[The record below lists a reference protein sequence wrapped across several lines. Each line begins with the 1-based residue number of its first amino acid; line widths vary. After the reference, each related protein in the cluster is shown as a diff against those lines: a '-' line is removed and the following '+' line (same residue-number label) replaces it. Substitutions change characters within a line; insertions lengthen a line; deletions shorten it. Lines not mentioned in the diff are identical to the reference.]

1 MLIKNVVNMKK
12 LRLLFSLFVIVNSY
26 SSAYAFAE
34 AGKPDLAETDF
45 NKTFVGT
52 INNKI
57 DVVFSLKNKNG
68 KLTGFYYYNKIG
80 VEINLTGSINH
91 SDVVL
96 YELDYQNVKRAKI
109 TCQLLKNN
117 FFGKWEDLSTGKL
130 LPIQLKETNQ
140 SIPALPKTL
149 IGNYKLAKEE
159 GCNLTIEISKSKG
172 AYYYHFKSTKRTL
185 KGKVTFSRSLN
196 EKVVYLN
203 LNGIEWAENSGD
215 ISKEGPDDGKQIGY
229 LPTIVEGL
237 LSDNEII
244 IQNYGNAMNS
254 YTKLGECSDEKYI
267 HLKKY

>member
-1 MLIKNVVNMKK
+1 MKK
-12 LRLLFSLFVIVNSY
+12 LRLLFSLFVIVSFY
-26 SSAYAFAE
+26 SSAHAFANVDE
-34 AGKPDLAETDF
+34 PDLPEVNF

-68 KLTGFYYYNKIG
+68 QLTGFYYYNKIG
-80 VEINLTGSINH
+80 VEINLIGNINQGN
-91 SDVVL
+91 VVL
-96 YELDYQNVKRAKI
+96 YELDYQNSKRAKI
-109 TCQLLKNN
+109 TYRLLKNT
-117 FFGKWEDLSTGKL
+117 FFGKWEDLSTGKI
-130 LPIQLKETNQ
+130 LPLQLKETNQ
-140 SIPALPKTL
+140 NIPGLPKSL
-149 IGNYKLAKEE
+149 IGSYKLAKEE

-185 KGKVTFSRSLN
+185 KGKVTFSRSLI
-196 EKVVYLN
+196 EKVIYIN

-215 ISKEGPDDGKQIGY
+215 ISKEGPDDEGKEIGS

-254 YTKLGECSDEKYI
+254 YTKLGECSNEKYI

>member
-1 MLIKNVVNMKK
+1 MNK
-12 LRLLFSLFVIVNSY
+12 LRLLFLLLVIVNSY
-26 SSAYAFAE
+26 SSTYAFAE
-34 AGKPDLAETDF
+34 ADEPGLPENDF
-45 NKTFVGT
+45 NRTFVGT

-68 KLTGFYYYNKIG
+68 QLTGFYYYNKIG
-80 VEINLTGSINH
+80 VEINLIGNINH
-91 SDVVL
+91 GNVVL
-96 YELDYQNVKRAKI
+96 YELDYQNIKRAKI
-109 TCQLLKNN
+109 TCQLLKNT

-130 LPIQLKETNQ
+130 LPVQLKQTNQ
-140 SIPALPKTL
+140 SIPLLPKTL
-149 IGNYKLAKEE
+149 IGTYRLAKEE

-172 AYYYHFKSTKRTL
+172 GYYYHFKSTKRTL

-196 EKVVYLN
+196 EKVVYIN
-203 LNGIEWAENSGD
+203 LNGIEWAGYRGD
-215 ISKEGPDDGKQIGY
+215 ISRLDPEDEGQKIEN
-229 LPTIVEGL
+229 LPTTVEGL